1 HQPRYGHAALASD
14 LIEEFRSI
22 VVDSTVLTV
31 VKKRMIKPEHFRNR
45 GGKLEFSKVG
55 VRKFLQA
62 LDATFQRQVVL
73 GGIGLRVS
81 YQKAIEFQ
89 ARQIVES
96 VLTGQVS
103 YQPLLPG
110 KRPR

>member
-45 GGKLEFSKVG
+45 EGKLEFSRVG
-55 VRKFLQA
+55 IRKFLHA

-73 GGIGLRVS
+73 GGVGIRVS

-103 YQPLLPG
+103 YQPVLPG